1 MPAATHKSLASPG
14 PLLLVFATLLA
25 VGWLLPFHAPPW
37 VAVQSDAWLALA
49 SAAAAL
55 WLLLRSRGPWVLPWE
70 AGALLVLA
78 LLPVG
83 QFAAG
88 QMYFAGSMWM
98 NLGYLGALAFAVWMG
113 ARWQTHAPEQMLD
126 GLFLA
131 IGLAAFA
138 TVFVQLHQW
147 LALLDGSEWWAMNS
161 GASRPAGNF
170 GQCNQAATLLCWGL
184 CAVGWGAA
192 RGQVRWPVG
201 VCAAAL
207 LLTGVALTGS
217 RAALVGLVLAV
228 GFVVVFRRLWTGRRW
243 PWLLAG
249 LALYYLVCVVWIAQL
264 AAASSGDDI
273 LRAGSAQQRV
283 KAIALFVDAALQR
296 PWWGYGWNQSFL
308 AQLAVADGHPGLDVR
323 FSSSHNLFLDLLVW
337 CGLPLGMLLIAGLA
351 WWCWR
356 LVARV
361 ATPRQF
367 VAALMLMFALNH
379 SMFEF
384 PLHYAYFLLPF
395 GWVAG
400 ALGTS
405 LAGNAPQGFAVNSKL
420 ASALFL
426 ALVLLLGG
434 ILKDFAAM
442 EQFRLNRW
450 DKDANGPAAK
460 EQVPHLTLLTDQEA
474 ILHLSTLRELEKDR
488 TSEQLQQLQRVVEV
502 FPGAGNMVVLA
513 ATLAVNGHPD
523 EARWWLLRVYK
534 MASAD
539 KCEYLQRDWLE
550 RGEQYPEIAAIAWPS
565 KKAPVAPR

>member
-1 MPAATHKSLASPG
+1 MLGSLTNPLARVPLMQPACAAVL
-14 PLLLVFATLLA
+14 TL
-25 VGWLLPFHAPPW
+25 GWLLPFHAHPW
-37 VAVQSDAWLALA
+37 PAFLSDAWFALA
-49 SAAAAL
+49 SACAAL
-55 WLLLRSRGPWVLPWE
+55 WLLLRSRRPWVLPWE
-70 AGALLVLA
+70 AATLLALA
-78 LLPVG
+78 LLPLA

-88 QMYFAGSMWM
+88 QIYYGGAMWM
-98 NLGYLGALAFAVWMG
+98 SLGYLAALAFAIWMG
-113 ARWQTHAPEQMLD
+113 ARWQEHAPEQMLD

-131 IGLAAFA
+131 IGLAAFV

-161 GASRPAGNF
+161 GAIRPAGNF

-207 LLTGVALTGS
+207 LLTGIALTGS
-217 RAALVGLVLAV
+217 RAAMVGLVLAA
-228 GFVVVFRRLWTGRRW
+228 GFVIVFRQLCPGRRW

-249 LALYYLVCVVWIAQL
+249 LALYYLVCAVWIAQL

-308 AQLAVADGHPGLDVR
+308 AQLAVADGHPDLDVR

-337 CGLPLGMLLIAGLA
+337 CGLPLGLLLIAGLVWWA
-351 WWCWR
+351 WQ

-361 ATPRQF
+361 STPTQF
-367 VAALMLMFALNH
+367 VAALMLMFVLNH

-395 GWVAG
+395 GWVTG

-420 ASALFL
+420 APALFL

-434 ILKDFAAM
+434 ILKDFAVM

-450 DKDANGPAAK
+450 DIDANGPAAK

-474 ILHLSTLRELEKDR
+474 RLRLSTLRELQKGL
-488 TSEQLQQLQRVVEV
+488 TSAQLQELRRTVEA
-502 FPGAGNMVVLA
+502 FPGAGNMVFLA
-513 ATLAVNGHPD
+513 ATLVVNGQPD
-523 EARWWLLRVYK
+523 PARWWLVRVCK

-539 KCEYLQRDWLE
+539 KCEYLQKDWQE
-550 RGEQYPEIAAIAWPS
+550 RGEQYPEIAAIVWP
-565 KKAPVAPR
+565 ADIAQPAPR